1 MRLSESVQAT
11 LVEVFQSVFSPGDEL
26 YLFGS
31 RLRDELRGGD
41 IDLLVSSSAS
51 IEELVASR
59 SRFAGIL
66 SRQLEGRKVDIVL
79 YREGAEKQ
87 PIHIKAFEEGI
98 RLCQIPFCKVS

>member
-1 MRLSESVQAT
+1 
-11 LVEVFQSVFSPGDEL
+11 L

-31 RLRDELRGGD
+31 RVRDDLRGGD
-41 IDLLVSSSAS
+41 IDLLVRSSAN

-66 SRQLEGRKVDIVL
+66 ARQLEGRKVDIVL
-79 YREGAEKQ
+79 YREGAEKR
-87 PIHIKAFEEGI
+87 PIHIRAFEEGI